1 MSGRVGSR
9 PLAVSSGRLSFNYD
23 YPFPCL
29 RPSDVL
35 GGVVRSSK
43 NTLQEALYGLRKPLP
58 GKRESIPSITLVA
71 SALPTIS
78 LSPLAHPRGF
88 AYHPT

>member
-1 MSGRVGSR
+1 MSGRGGSPR
-9 PLAVSSGRLSFNYD
+9 ERCRAADRLSIVTAQ
-23 YPFPCL
+23 FPCIK
-29 RPSDVL
+29 PSDVL
-35 GGVVRSSK
+35 CRIVRRSK
-43 NTLQEALYGLRKPLP
+43 NTLLELLYGLRKTLP
-58 GKRESIPSITLVA
+58 GKRESIRSITLVA